1 MTWGIDRVD
10 VSRKLV
16 YTGYF
21 VHNDEGTNPYVV
33 QFDVPVDSRTS
44 DEAAFEATKK
54 NAQQAIYQAL
64 EKLWNEKGE
73 HGLDYE
79 FACWTVRNGDGRELK
94 HSDVL
99 TITIPGKRTKAI
111 DAPKIDSAVV

>member
-1 MTWGIDRVD
+1 MA
-10 VSRKLV
+10 RKLV

-21 VHNDEGTNPYVV
+21 THNDEGIDPYVV
-33 QFDVPVDSRTS
+33 QFEVPIDPRTS
-44 DEAAFEATKK
+44 DNAAVVATEK

-99 TITIPGKRTKAI
+99 TITILGKKR
-111 DAPKIDSAVV
+111 